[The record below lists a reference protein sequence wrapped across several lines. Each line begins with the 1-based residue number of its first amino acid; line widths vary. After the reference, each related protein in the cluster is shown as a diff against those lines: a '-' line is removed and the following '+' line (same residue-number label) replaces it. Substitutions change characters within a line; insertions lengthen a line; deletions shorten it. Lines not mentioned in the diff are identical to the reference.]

1 MTLNRKVIQLSL
13 ISVGI
18 FLILATYFF
27 YPKFIESRVI
37 KGTIIK
43 EDVIGTGKDTTNTFE
58 NVEYKGMYD
67 INKTFKVTAEKAYIL
82 TDDPDVVFLTEMK
95 VVLQMLDE
103 TTWVIVSD
111 KGSYNKITY
120 DCFFEDNVK
129 ATDGKTTIFS
139 DNVDLITSKDF
150 ISIYNNVYLLNKESH
165 VKADKIDYD
174 LTKKIYKISM
184 FQDKQYKKVKIKLV
198 E

>member
-1 MTLNRKVIQLSL
+1 MILNRKVIQLSL

-43 EDVIGTGKDTTNTFE
+43 EDVIETGKNTTNTFE
-58 NVEYKGMYD
+58 NVEYKGIYD
-67 INKTFKVTAEKAYIL
+67 INKTFKVTAEKAHIL

-95 VVLQMLDE
+95 VELKMLDG
-103 TTWVIVSD
+103 TAWVIVSD

-129 ATDGKTTIFS
+129 ATDSKTTIFS
-139 DNVDLITSKDF
+139 DNVDLVTSKDF

-174 LTKKIYKISM
+174 LTKKFYKISM
-184 FQDKQYKKVKIKLV
+184 FQDKQYKKVRIKLV

>member
-1 MTLNRKVIQLSL
+1 MTLSRKVIQLSL

-37 KGTIIK
+37 KNTIK
-43 EDVIGTGKDTTNTFE
+43 EDVIETGKDITNTFE
-58 NVEYKGMYD
+58 NVEYKGTYD
-67 INKTFKVTAEKAYIL
+67 IDKTFKVTAEKARVL

-95 VVLQMLDE
+95 VVLKMLDE
-103 TTWVIVSD
+103 TTWIIVSD
-111 KGSYNKITY
+111 KGSYNKVTY
-120 DCFFEDNVK
+120 DCFFEGNAK

-139 DNVDLITSKDF
+139 DNVDLVTSKDF
-150 ISIYNNVYLLNKESH
+150 ISVYNNVYLLNKESH

-174 LTKKIYKISM
+174 LTKKFYKISM
-184 FQDKQYKKVKIKLV
+184 FQDKQYEKVKIKLV
-198 E
+198 EW

>member
-27 YPKFIESRVI
+27 YPKFIKSRVM
-37 KGTIIK
+37 KGTIK
-43 EDVIGTGKDTTNTFE
+43 EDVIETGKDTTNTFE

-67 INKTFKVTAEKAYIL
+67 INKTFKVTAEKAHIL

-95 VVLQMLDE
+95 VMLKMLDG

-111 KGSYNKITY
+111 KGSYNKVTY
-120 DCFFEDNVK
+120 DCFFEGNAK
-129 ATDGKTTIFS
+129 ATDSKTTIFS

-174 LTKKIYKISM
+174 LTKKLYKISM

>member
-27 YPKFIESRVI
+27 YPKFIESRII

-43 EDVIGTGKDTTNTFE
+43 EDVIETGKDTTNNFE

-95 VVLQMLDE
+95 VVLKMPDG
-103 TTWVIVSD
+103 TAWVIISD
-111 KGSYNKITY
+111 KGSYNKVTY
-120 DCFFEDNVK
+120 DCFFEGNAK
-129 ATDGKTTIFS
+129 ATDSKTTIFS

-174 LTKKIYKISM
+174 LTKKLFKISM
-184 FQDKQYKKVKIKLV
+184 FQDKQYEKVKITLV

>member
-37 KGTIIK
+37 KGTVK
-43 EDVIGTGKDTTNTFE
+43 EYVIETGKDTTNTFE
-58 NVEYKGMYD
+58 NVEYKGTYD
-67 INKTFKVTAEKAYIL
+67 IDKTFKVTAEKAHVL
-82 TDDPDVVFLTEMK
+82 TDNPDVVFLTEMK
-95 VVLQMLDE
+95 VVLKMLDE

-139 DNVDLITSKDF
+139 DNVDLVTSKDF
-150 ISIYNNVYLLNKESH
+150 ISVYNNVYLLNKESH

-174 LTKKIYKISM
+174 LTKKLYKISM
-184 FQDKQYKKVKIKLV
+184 FQDKQYKKVRIKLV

>member
-37 KGTIIK
+37 KGTIK
-43 EDVIGTGKDTTNTFE
+43 EDVTETGKDTTNTFE
-58 NVEYKGMYD
+58 NVEYKGIYD
-67 INKTFKVTAEKAYIL
+67 IDKTFKVIAEKAHIL
-82 TDDPDVVFLTEMK
+82 TDDPDVVFLTKMG
-95 VVLQMLDE
+95 VVLKMLDE

-150 ISIYNNVYLLNKESH
+150 ISVYNNVYLLNKESH

-174 LTKKIYKISM
+174 LTKKLYKISM
-184 FQDKQYKKVKIKLV
+184 FQDKQYEKVKIKLV

>member
-37 KGTIIK
+37 KGTIK
-43 EDVIGTGKDTTNTFE
+43 EDVIETGKDTTNAFE
-58 NVEYKGMYD
+58 NVEYKGIYD
-67 INKTFKVTAEKAYIL
+67 IDKTFKVIAEKAHIL

-129 ATDGKTTIFS
+129 ATNGKTTIFS

-174 LTKKIYKISM
+174 LTKKLYKISM
-184 FQDKQYKKVKIKLV
+184 FQDKQYEKVKIKLV
-198 E
+198 EW

>member
-37 KGTIIK
+37 KGTVK
-43 EDVIGTGKDTTNTFE
+43 EYVIETGKDTTNTFE
-58 NVEYKGMYD
+58 NVEYKGTYD
-67 INKTFKVTAEKAYIL
+67 IDKTFKVTAEKAHVL
-82 TDDPDVVFLTEMK
+82 TDNPDVVFLTEMK
-95 VVLQMLDE
+95 VVLKMLDG
-103 TTWVIVSD
+103 TSWIIVSD
-111 KGSYNKITY
+111 EGSYNKVTY
-120 DCFFEDNVK
+120 DCFFEGNTK

-139 DNVDLITSKDF
+139 DNVDLVTSKDF
-150 ISIYNNVYLLNKESH
+150 ISVYNNVYLLNKESH

-174 LTKKIYKISM
+174 LTKKFYKISM
-184 FQDKQYKKVKIKLV
+184 FQDKQYEKVKIKLV